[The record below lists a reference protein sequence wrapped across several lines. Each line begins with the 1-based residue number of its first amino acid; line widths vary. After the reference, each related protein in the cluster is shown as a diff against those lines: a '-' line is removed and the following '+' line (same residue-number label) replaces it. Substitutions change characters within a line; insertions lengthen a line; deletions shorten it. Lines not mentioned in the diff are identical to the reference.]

1 MKIIKIASNVKEK
14 ICENCKLKKSCG
26 DLPGFC
32 MMIYYVLIVLVVI
45 MLAYFLVTMSL

>member
-1 MKIIKIASNVKEK
+1 MIKTVTNVKQK

-32 MMIYYVLIVLVVI
+32 MFVYYGLIALVVI
-45 MLAYFLVTMSL
+45 MLSYFLITMTL